1 METWRQDIRYGA
13 RMLARSPGFTA
24 VAVLTLALGIG
35 ANTAIFSVI
44 NAVLLRAL
52 PYEQADRLVFLTEW
66 SEQVPEMSFSVANL
80 EDVRDRSTV
89 FESLVGY
96 NGTNFILTGQGAE
109 AERLSGRQVTSGVFA
124 TLRKAPLLGR
134 AFTADDDK
142 PGAEPVAILGEGYW
156 ERRFGRD
163 PSVVGRRL
171 VLSGEPFT
179 VVGIMPRTLHGGWK
193 TIDVYT
199 PLLRLEDKIGGE
211 KNRGNHPGIY
221 VVARL
226 KPGVSEDR
234 ARTEVKAIAARLAE
248 EHPNSNARASMTLES
263 LHRSYV
269 GDLRPALMLLLGAVA
284 FVLLIACGNVANLLL
299 ARAAARQKEIAV
311 RRALGAPRGRIFRQ
325 LLTESV
331 LLAALG
337 GVLGIVLAYWGVRG
351 LVASLPANVPR
362 ADEIRVD
369 AVVLAF
375 TGALAVFTGLLFGIA
390 PAWKISSGGVQS
402 TLREEGRGTVG
413 PAHHRLRNTLVVAE
427 IALALVLLV
436 GAGLLVRSFARVLG
450 ADAGF
455 RPEGVLTASLPLPQ
469 ARFPEEKQRAAF
481 VRQVVERVKAVPGV
495 AAASA
500 AVPLLGGWQS
510 SFTLEGRPEPPP
522 GQLPSADITRVTA
535 DYFRAMGL
543 RVLEGRVFTERDTAE
558 SPLVAM
564 VDETFVRAHY
574 PGESAIGKRLRF
586 GSARDREDDAAK
598 WLEIVGVVGHVKNY
612 GVDEA
617 SRVEVYLPYEQ
628 SPVTSVT
635 VIVRAEKDPAAL
647 AAGLRE
653 AVKASDPDVP
663 LYAVRTLAEIAS
675 DRTAQRRLAV
685 MLISVFA
692 AVALLLAAIGIY
704 GVMSYAVTQRTQEI
718 GIRMAL
724 GAERQDILRMVLR
737 HGSLMAVTGIA
748 VGLVT
753 ALGLA
758 RLITSLLFQV
768 SATDPPTFSIVP
780 AVLVAVALLAC
791 YVPARRATRVDPM
804 VALREQ

>member
-1 METWRQDIRYGA
+1 METWRQDVRYGA
-13 RMLARSPGFTA
+13 RMLARSPAFTV

-52 PYEQADRLVFLTEW
+52 PYEEADRLVFLTEW

-80 EDVRDRSTV
+80 RDVRDQNSV

-96 NGTNFILTGQGAE
+96 NGQNFILSGEGAE
-109 AERLSGRQVTSGVFA
+109 AERLSGRQVSSGLFA
-124 TLRKAPLLGR
+124 TLRKAPILGR
-134 AFTADDDK
+134 PFTAEDDK
-142 PGAEPVAILGEGYW
+142 PGAEGVAILAEGYW

-163 PSVVGRRL
+163 PGIVGRRL

-179 VVGIMPRTLHGGWK
+179 VVGIMPKTLHGSWK

-211 KNRGNHPGIY
+211 ERRGSHPGIY
-221 VVARL
+221 VIARL
-226 KPGVSEDR
+226 KPGASEER
-234 ARTEVKAIAARLAE
+234 ARTGVKAIAARLAQQ
-248 EHPNSNARASMTLES
+248 HPNTNARQSMTLES
-263 LHRSYV
+263 LHHSYV

-299 ARAAARQKEIAV
+299 ARAAGRQKEIAV
-311 RRALGAPRGRIFRQ
+311 RRALGAPRGRLLRQ

-337 GVLGIVLAYWGVRG
+337 AVLGVLLAYWGVRG

-369 AVVLAF
+369 GVVLAF
-375 TGALAVFTGLLFGIA
+375 TGGLAVLTGLLFGIA
-390 PAWKISSGGVQS
+390 PAWKISTGGVQGA
-402 TLREEGRGTVG
+402 LREEGRGTVG
-413 PAHHRLRNTLVVAE
+413 PAHHRLRHTLVVTE

-436 GAGLLVRSFARVLG
+436 GAGLLVRSFVRVLG

-455 RPEGVLTASLPLPQ
+455 RAEGVLTASLPLPQ
-469 ARFPEEKQRAAF
+469 ARFPEEAQRAAF

-495 AAASA
+495 QAASA
-500 AVPLLGGWQS
+500 ALPLLGGWQS
-510 SFTLEGRPEPPP
+510 SFALEGRPEAAP
-522 GQLPSADITRVTA
+522 GQSPSADVTRVTP

-543 RVLEGRVFTERDTAE
+543 RVLAGRVFTERDTAAA
-558 SPLVAM
+558 PPVAV

-574 PGESAIGKRLRF
+574 PGESPLGKRMRF
-586 GSARDREDDAAK
+586 GGRSPAPDVK

-612 GVDEA
+612 GVDQA
-617 SRVEVYLPYEQ
+617 SRVEVYLPYDQ
-628 SPVTSVT
+628 SPVTGVT
-635 VIVRAEKDPAAL
+635 LIVRAEKDPAAL
-647 AAGLRE
+647 SSALRE
-653 AVKASDPDVP
+653 SVKAVDPDVP
-663 LYAVRTLAEIAS
+663 VYAMRTLSELVS

-685 MLISVFA
+685 ILITVFA
-692 AVALLLAAIGIY
+692 AVALLLAAVGIY
-704 GVMSYAVTQRTQEI
+704 GVMSYAVAQRTQEI

-724 GAERQDILRMVLR
+724 GAERHDILRMVLR

-748 VGLVT
+748 VGVVAALV
-753 ALGLA
+753 LA

-768 SATDPPTFSIVP
+768 SATDPPTFSVVP
-780 AVLVAVALLAC
+780 LVLIGIALLAC
-791 YVPARRATRVDPM
+791 YIPARRATRVDPL
-804 VALREQ
+804 VALRYQ